1 MRGQRGN
8 IGCLRNNFHGR
19 ERVLTAQDALGHHE
33 RNAYDARSF
42 SLSGTLERQSTIFY
56 QKAWTWSVGAELVAT
71 DERDVILSTGA
82 PRRRTYFIG
91 ALPGTLGYDGS
102 DDLLNPTRGFRVGA
116 EEGRGGKECVSTF
129 SSRGVPS
136 H

>member
-1 MRGQRGN
+1 MKFVGVFCVVVEVIFEIEYVFFSSRMRHTS
-8 IGCLRNNFHGR
+8 C
-19 ERVLTAQDALGHHE
+19 ALVTGVQTC
-33 RNAYDARSF
+33 A
-42 SLSGTLERQSTIFY
+42 LPIFFC

-102 DDLLNPTRGFRVGA
+102 DDLLNPTRGFRVS
-116 EEGRGGKECVSTF
+116 GRL
-129 SSRGVPS
+129 
-136 H
+136 

>member
-1 MRGQRGN
+1 MR
-8 IGCLRNNFHGR
+8 ISDWSSDVCSSDL
-19 ERVLTAQDALGHHE
+19 VALAHTE
-33 RNAYDARSF
+33 RNAYDARTF

-102 DDLLNPTRGFRVGA
+102 DDLLNPTRGFRVS
-116 EEGRGGKECVSTF
+116 GRLSPELSLSGQAFGYEIGRAHV
-129 SSRGVPS
+129 
-136 H
+136 